1 LIKKNFIHLLS
12 MVFDKIIA
20 KKTINYLLQINA
32 IKLNTKN
39 PFRWAS
45 GIRSPIYCDN
55 RLILSNT
62 QVRSYIA
69 NQMST
74 IITKSFSDSY
84 VLAGVATGAI
94 AIGALIAERLEK
106 PYIYVRPNPKG
117 HGLKNQI
124 EGSLPSG
131 SDVVVIED
139 LISTG
144 MSSLNAVNAI
154 KNADSNVRG
163 MLSIFSYSFDFA
175 INRFESEKID
185 LISLADYN
193 ILIEIV
199 KEEKIISDDEIKK
212 LERWREDPENWM

>member
-1 LIKKNFIHLLS
+1 

-39 PFRWAS
+39 PFTWAS
-45 GIRSPIYCDN
+45 GIKSPIYCDN

-62 QVRSYIA
+62 EVRSYIA
-69 NQMST
+69 DQMSNV
-74 IITKSFSDSY
+74 INKSFSDNY
-84 VLAGVATGAI
+84 ILAGVATGAI
-94 AIGALIAERLEK
+94 AIGALVADRLRK
-106 PYIYVRPNPKG
+106 QYIYVRPTPKG

-124 EGSLPSG
+124 EGSLPAG
-131 SDVVVIED
+131 SDVIVIED

-154 KNADSNVRG
+154 KNEGSNIKG

-175 INRFESEKID
+175 IEKFKSEKID

-193 ILIEIV
+193 VLIEIAQEEGIV
-199 KEEKIISDDEIKK
+199 KDEEIGK
-212 LERWREDPENWM
+212 LQKWREDPENWM

>member
-1 LIKKNFIHLLS
+1 

-32 IKLNTKN
+32 IKLNTKT
-39 PFRWAS
+39 PFTWAS
-45 GIRSPIYCDN
+45 GIKSPIYCDN
-55 RLILSNT
+55 RLILSNIEI
-62 QVRSYIA
+62 RDYIA
-69 NQMST
+69 NQMAN
-74 IITKSFSDSY
+74 IISKSFSGNY
-84 VLAGVATGAI
+84 IVAGVATGAI
-94 AIGALIAERLEK
+94 AIGALVAERLKK

-131 SDVVVIED
+131 SNVIVIED

-154 KNADSNVRG
+154 KGESSSVNA

-175 INRFESEKID
+175 NDRFKSEKIN

-193 ILIEIV
+193 ILVEIV
-199 KEEKIISDDEIKK
+199 KEQKIISHDEIEK
-212 LERWREDPENWM
+212 LQRWREDPEDWM

>member
-39 PFRWAS
+39 PFTWAS

-163 MLSIFSYSFDFA
+163 ILSIFSYSFDFA

>member
-1 LIKKNFIHLLS
+1 

-32 IKLNTKN
+32 IKLNKKN
-39 PFRWAS
+39 PFTWAS
-45 GIRSPIYCDN
+45 GIKSPIYCDN

-62 QVRSYIA
+62 EVRSYIA
-69 NQMST
+69 DQMSNV
-74 IITKSFSDSY
+74 INKSFSDNY
-84 VLAGVATGAI
+84 ILAGVATGAI
-94 AIGALIAERLEK
+94 AIGALVADRLRK
-106 PYIYVRPNPKG
+106 QYIYVRPTPKR

-124 EGSLPSG
+124 EGSLPAG
-131 SDVVVIED
+131 SDVIVIED

-154 KNADSNVRG
+154 KNEGSNIKG

-175 INRFESEKID
+175 IEKFKSEKID

-193 ILIEIV
+193 VLIEIAQEEGIV
-199 KEEKIISDDEIKK
+199 KDEEIEK
-212 LERWREDPENWM
+212 LQKWREDPENWM

>member
-1 LIKKNFIHLLS
+1 

-32 IKLNTKN
+32 IKLNIKT
-39 PFRWAS
+39 PFTWAS
-45 GIRSPIYCDN
+45 GIKSPIYCDN
-55 RLILSNT
+55 RLILSNIKI
-62 QVRSYIA
+62 RDYIA
-69 NQMST
+69 NQMAN
-74 IITKSFSDSY
+74 IISKSFSDNY
-84 VLAGVATGAI
+84 ILAGVVTGAI
-94 AIGALIAERLEK
+94 AIGALVAERLKK

-131 SDVVVIED
+131 SNVIVIED

-154 KNADSNVRG
+154 KGESSSVNA

-175 INRFESEKID
+175 NDRFKSEKIN

-193 ILIEIV
+193 ILVEIV
-199 KEEKIISDDEIKK
+199 KEQKIISHDEIEK
-212 LERWREDPENWM
+212 LQRWREDPEDWM

>member
-1 LIKKNFIHLLS
+1 

-39 PFRWAS
+39 PFIWAS
-45 GIRSPIYCDN
+45 GIKSPIYCDN
-55 RLILSNT
+55 RLILSDT
-62 QVRSYIA
+62 EVRGYIA
-69 NQMST
+69 NQMSN
-74 IITKSFSDSY
+74 IITKSFSDNY
-84 VLAGVATGAI
+84 ILAGVATGAI
-94 AIGALIAERLEK
+94 AIGALIAEKLKK

-124 EGSLPSG
+124 EGSLPIG
-131 SDVVVIED
+131 SNVVVIED

-154 KNADSNVRG
+154 KSADSNVKG

-175 INRFESEKID
+175 IERFKSKNID

-199 KEEKIISDDEIKK
+199 KEEKIINEDEIKK
-212 LERWREDPENWM
+212 LERWRENPENWM

>member
-1 LIKKNFIHLLS
+1 

-39 PFRWAS
+39 PFTWAS
-45 GIRSPIYCDN
+45 GIKSPIYCDN
-55 RLILSNT
+55 RLILSNIEI
-62 QVRSYIA
+62 RDYIA
-69 NQMST
+69 NQMAN
-74 IITKSFSDSY
+74 IISKSFSDNY
-84 VLAGVATGAI
+84 IIAGVATGAI
-94 AIGALIAERLEK
+94 AIGALVAERLKK

-124 EGSLPSG
+124 EGSLPIG
-131 SDVVVIED
+131 SNVIVIED

-154 KNADSNVRG
+154 KGESSSVNA

-175 INRFESEKID
+175 DDRFKSEKIN

-193 ILIEIV
+193 VLVEIV
-199 KEEKIISDDEIKK
+199 KEQEIISHDEIKK
-212 LERWREDPENWM
+212 LQRWREDPEDWM

>member
-1 LIKKNFIHLLS
+1 

-32 IKLNTKN
+32 IKLNTKT
-39 PFRWAS
+39 PFTWAS
-45 GIRSPIYCDN
+45 GIKSPIYCDN
-55 RLILSNT
+55 RLILSNIEI
-62 QVRSYIA
+62 RDYIA
-69 NQMST
+69 NQMAN
-74 IITKSFSDSY
+74 IISKSFSGNY
-84 VLAGVATGAI
+84 IVAGVATGAI
-94 AIGALIAERLEK
+94 AIGALVAERLKK

-131 SDVVVIED
+131 SNVIVIED

-154 KNADSNVRG
+154 KGESSSVNA

-175 INRFESEKID
+175 NDRFKSEKIN

-193 ILIEIV
+193 ILVEIV
-199 KEEKIISDDEIKK
+199 KEQKIINHDEIDK
-212 LERWREDPENWM
+212 LQRWREDPEDWI

>member
-1 LIKKNFIHLLS
+1 

-32 IKLNTKN
+32 IKLNTKT
-39 PFRWAS
+39 PFTWAS
-45 GIRSPIYCDN
+45 GIKSPIYCDN
-55 RLILSNT
+55 RLILSNIEI
-62 QVRSYIA
+62 RDYIA
-69 NQMST
+69 NQMAN
-74 IITKSFSDSY
+74 IISKSFSDNY
-84 VLAGVATGAI
+84 IIAGVATGAI
-94 AIGALIAERLEK
+94 AIGALVAERLKK

-131 SDVVVIED
+131 SNVIVIED

-154 KNADSNVRG
+154 KGESSSVNA

-175 INRFESEKID
+175 NDRFKSEKIN

-193 ILIEIV
+193 ILVEIV
-199 KEEKIISDDEIKK
+199 KEQKIINNDEIEK
-212 LERWREDPENWM
+212 LQRWREDPEDWM

>member
-1 LIKKNFIHLLS
+1 

-32 IKLNTKN
+32 IKLNTKT
-39 PFRWAS
+39 PFTWAS
-45 GIRSPIYCDN
+45 GIKSPIYCDN
-55 RLILSNT
+55 RLILSNIEI
-62 QVRSYIA
+62 RDYIA
-69 NQMST
+69 NQMAN
-74 IITKSFSDSY
+74 IISKSFSDNY
-84 VLAGVATGAI
+84 IIAGVATGAI
-94 AIGALIAERLEK
+94 AIGALVAERLK
-106 PYIYVRPNPKG
+106 RPYIYVRPNPKA

-131 SDVVVIED
+131 SNVIVIED

-154 KNADSNVRG
+154 KGTSSSVNG

-175 INRFESEKID
+175 IDRFKSEKIN
-185 LISLADYN
+185 LISLADFN
-193 ILIEIV
+193 ILVEIV
-199 KEEKIISDDEIKK
+199 KEQEIINHDEIEK

>member
-1 LIKKNFIHLLS
+1 
-12 MVFDKIIA
+12 
-20 KKTINYLLQINA
+20 
-32 IKLNTKN
+32 
-39 PFRWAS
+39 
-45 GIRSPIYCDN
+45 
-55 RLILSNT
+55 
-62 QVRSYIA
+62 
-69 NQMST
+69 MST

>member
-1 LIKKNFIHLLS
+1 

-39 PFRWAS
+39 PFTWAS
-45 GIRSPIYCDN
+45 GIKSPIYCDN
-55 RLILSNT
+55 RLILSNIEI
-62 QVRSYIA
+62 RDYIA
-69 NQMST
+69 NQMAN
-74 IITKSFSDSY
+74 IISKSFSDNY
-84 VLAGVATGAI
+84 IIAGVATGAI
-94 AIGALIAERLEK
+94 AIGALVAERLKK

-131 SDVVVIED
+131 SNVIVIED

-154 KNADSNVRG
+154 KDASSSVNA

-175 INRFESEKID
+175 NDRFKSEKIN

-193 ILIEIV
+193 ILVEIV
-199 KEEKIISDDEIKK
+199 KEQKIINHDEIEK
-212 LERWREDPENWM
+212 LQRWRENPEAWM

>member
-1 LIKKNFIHLLS
+1 
-12 MVFDKIIA
+12 
-20 KKTINYLLQINA
+20 
-32 IKLNTKN
+32 
-39 PFRWAS
+39 
-45 GIRSPIYCDN
+45 
-55 RLILSNT
+55 
-62 QVRSYIA
+62 
-69 NQMST
+69 MST

-163 MLSIFSYSFDFA
+163 ILSIFSYSFDFA

>member
-1 LIKKNFIHLLS
+1 

-39 PFRWAS
+39 PFTWAS

-74 IITKSFSDSY
+74 IITKTFSDSY
-84 VLAGVATGAI
+84 VIAGVATGAI

-106 PYIYVRPNPKG
+106 PYIYVRPNPKDN
-117 HGLKNQI
+117 GLKNQI

-175 INRFESEKID
+175 INRFKSEKID

-199 KEEKIISDDEIKK
+199 KEEKVISDDEIKK

>member
-1 LIKKNFIHLLS
+1 

-39 PFRWAS
+39 PFTWAS
-45 GIRSPIYCDN
+45 GIKSPIYCDN
-55 RLILSNT
+55 RLILSNIEI
-62 QVRSYIA
+62 RDYIA
-69 NQMST
+69 NQMAN
-74 IITKSFSDSY
+74 IISKSFSDNY
-84 VLAGVATGAI
+84 IIAGVATGAI
-94 AIGALIAERLEK
+94 AIGALVAERLKK

-131 SDVVVIED
+131 SNVIVIED

-154 KNADSNVRG
+154 KGESSSVNA

-175 INRFESEKID
+175 NDRFKSEKIN

-193 ILIEIV
+193 ILVEIV
-199 KEEKIISDDEIKK
+199 KEQKIINHDEIDK
-212 LERWREDPENWM
+212 LQRWREDPKDWI

>member
-1 LIKKNFIHLLS
+1 
-12 MVFDKIIA
+12 
-20 KKTINYLLQINA
+20 
-32 IKLNTKN
+32 
-39 PFRWAS
+39 
-45 GIRSPIYCDN
+45 
-55 RLILSNT
+55 
-62 QVRSYIA
+62 
-69 NQMST
+69 MST

-154 KNADSNVRG
+154 KNADSNVKG

>member
-39 PFRWAS
+39 PFTWAS

-154 KNADSNVRG
+154 KNADSNVKG